1 MKQVTKGITKI
12 TKIANGKNAITK
24 ITDSDTESDTDI
36 DSDTEYD
43 SVLIKK
49 ETIPLGIA
57 KTKNFFEP
65 IPSKPIFWKFP
76 PR

>member
-12 TKIANGKNAITK
+12 TKIANAKIVITK
-24 ITDSDTESDTDI
+24 ITDSDTDI